1 MYQVESSEDENGNDK
16 YLPLDPSIDDMCDN
30 LEDDVT
36 PLAQTKDFD
45 NEYDDSFALAK
56 TKPFDLTNGHHQN
69 LPLKI
74 SSLHNAGS
82 TMPALASP
90 LY

>member
-1 MYQVESSEDENGNDK
+1 MYQVESSEDENGNDR
-16 YLPLDPSIDDMCDN
+16 YLHLDPSVDDMCDN

-45 NEYDDSFALAK
+45 NEYDSFALVK

-69 LPLKI
+69 LPLNP
-74 SSLHNAGS
+74 SSHHNAGS